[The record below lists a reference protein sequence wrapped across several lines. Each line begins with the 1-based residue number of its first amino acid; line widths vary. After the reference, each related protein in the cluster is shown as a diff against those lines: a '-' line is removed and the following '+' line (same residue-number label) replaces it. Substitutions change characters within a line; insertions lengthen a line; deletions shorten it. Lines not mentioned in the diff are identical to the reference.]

1 MNPQHDVLLLAQKL
15 MEKPSISPDDA
26 GCQILLTH
34 WLKELGFTVQSF
46 DSGRVKN
53 IWARYGTVAPLFIFA
68 GHTDVVPTGDLSAWL
83 SPPFQPEIRDGYLFG
98 RGACDMKGG
107 LAAMIA
113 ATASFLKNNR
123 ESFHG
128 SLGFLITSGEEG
140 DDYND
145 GTPHVMQQL
154 AALGE
159 IPDYCIVGEPS
170 CTAVLGDMIKI
181 GRRGSLSGLLTL
193 HGKQGHVAYPQ
204 QLVNPI
210 HQVADFL
217 QECVHTVW
225 DEGNA
230 HFPPTSFQITRIHAD
245 GQSGNV
251 VPGELQLA
259 FNFRY
264 SPMSSQETLQARIEA
279 LLEKHTLN
287 DDLQWRLSGLPFLTQ
302 EGALLNAAQQAIQ
315 SVCHITPQ
323 LSTSGGTSDGR
334 FIAPYGVDVIELGL
348 INKTIHQINES
359 TSVEALQQLVLV
371 YGRILLNLFD
381 STVI

>member
-26 GCQILLTH
+26 GCQILLAH
-34 WLKELGFTVQSF
+34 WLKELGFAVQSF
-46 DSGRVKN
+46 HSGRVKN
-53 IWARYGTVAPLFIFA
+53 LWARYGTVAPLFVFA

-83 SPPFQPEIRDGYLFG
+83 SSPFQPEIRDGYLFG

-145 GTPHVMQQL
+145 GTPYVMEQL

-170 CTAVLGDMIKI
+170 CTAILGDMIKI

-371 YGRILLNLFD
+371 YERILLNLFD